1 MGLRIH
7 LLGRPAIFDDN
18 GEQQAVRGLQ
28 PWALLARI
36 LLSERELS
44 RRHVAAEL
52 FPEAID
58 PLGSL
63 RWCLASLRRA
73 LGSAEVFTGDPIRH
87 NLSAETEVDIY
98 RLEAGDFDAEAAGGL
113 LEDVEPRCSP
123 EFATW
128 LLVERERMAGLIDA
142 RIRQEVMQ
150 AISVGRYD
158 RAIRLAEL
166 GVRRL
171 PFDEGAHIFLV
182 KSLTLAGSYE
192 AALDHVE
199 ATEQVF
205 FDELGVKP
213 SAALRSAARRT
224 ISAPPGGV
232 SPQAVVKSLL
242 ASGQAALAAGAADA
256 GVDCLRRAVADAEK
270 SEDHQL
276 QAQSLLEL
284 GTALVHAVR
293 GYDDEGAILLRQS
306 LELAQQCSDAQVATA
321 ALRELGYVEAFAGR
335 RPAAAA
341 HLAKALEI
349 TDDPESLAGVHAI
362 IGFNLVDW
370 GKAVEGLEHYDLSL
384 EYARSAQNRRREAW
398 SLGIGSWG
406 QLTAGRPEI
415 ADRWLTDCLAIV
427 DDLRWIAF
435 RPWPLAI
442 RAEAKLQLKSE
453 PKELQAGLEEA
464 FALSSQLGDPCWEA
478 ATARVLALTYAAM
491 DDLTSAF
498 YWITQARERCVR
510 ETDAYV
516 ALLVAILASHAEFS
530 LKAGQSAQADAIVR
544 ELLSLAARA
553 HMDTYVQRAVELI
566 NNNKGV

>member
-1 MGLRIH
+1 MNALNLVAGNIARDP
-7 LLGRPAIFDDN
+7 G
-18 GEQQAVRGLQ
+18 VRLTE

-73 LGSAEVFTGDPIRH
+73 LGTGAVFSGDPIRH

-98 RLEAGDFDAEAAGGL
+98 RLEAGDFCAGAAGGL
-113 LEDVEPRCSP
+113 LAGVEPRCSP

-142 RIRQEVMQ
+142 RIRQEVML

-171 PFDEGAHIFLV
+171 PFDESAHILLV
-182 KSLTLAGSYE
+182 KSLTLAGSHE

-213 SAALRSAARRT
+213 LAALRSAARRT

-242 ASGQAALAAGAADA
+242 ASGQAALGAGAADA

-284 GTALVHAVR
+284 GTALVHAIR
-293 GYDDEGAILLRQS
+293 GYDDEAAILRRQS
-306 LELAQQCSDAQVATA
+306 VELAQQCSDARVATA
-321 ALRELGYVEAFAGR
+321 ALRELGYLEALAGR
-335 RPAAAA
+335 RPVAAA

-349 TDDPESLAGVHAI
+349 TDDPESLAGAHAV

-370 GKAVEGLEHYDLSL
+370 GKAVEGPPWPPDKLNRHFGNLVRKAGIGPITFHGLRHTLLTILWREGVHPKVASERAGHSSVATILDLCSHAAENL
-384 EYARSAQNRRREAW
+384 QREAAEKVDMAMRNA
-398 SLGIGSWG
+398 LE
-406 QLTAGRPEI
+406 GRN
-415 ADRWLTDCLAIV
+415 
-427 DDLRWIAF
+427 
-435 RPWPLAI
+435 RPRP
-442 RAEAKLQLKSE
+442 
-453 PKELQAGLEEA
+453 G
-464 FALSSQLGDPCWEA
+464 GDW
-478 ATARVLALTYAAM
+478 
-491 DDLTSAF
+491 
-498 YWITQARERCVR
+498 
-510 ETDAYV
+510 
-516 ALLVAILASHAEFS
+516 VAIH
-530 LKAGQSAQADAIVR
+530 DI
-544 ELLSLAARA
+544 
-553 HMDTYVQRAVELI
+553 
-566 NNNKGV
+566 